1 MMPLKP
7 SAKTKRFRRPI
18 LAEVDPVAEPILK
31 VEGVHTYIGKHHI
44 LQGVSFEVYPGKVT
58 VLLGRNGAGKST
70 TLRTII
76 GLLSPSKG
84 TIFLRDR
91 SLHNLKPYE
100 ISRLGIG
107 FVPEDRGIFNLL
119 TVEEN
124 FRVAMLREDRRTRE
138 MMETIFQIFPDLKTF
153 WKAKAG
159 NLSGGQ
165 KQMLAIA
172 RPLVNQNE
180 LLLIDEPS
188 KGLAPIVIDHLIDSI
203 QKLKEYTV
211 IILVEQNFYMASSLG
226 DDFYLFDDG
235 KTILK
240 GQMEELVRNE
250 ELKKK
255 YLGIS
260 GKH

>member
-1 MMPLKP
+1 M
-7 SAKTKRFRRPI
+7 
-18 LAEVDPVAEPILK
+18 AEVGLVAEAILK
-31 VEGVHTYIGKHHI
+31 AEGIHAFIGKHHI
-44 LQGVSFEVYPGKVT
+44 LQGVSFEVHPGKVT
-58 VLLGRNGAGKST
+58 VFLGRNGAGKST
-70 TLRTII
+70 TLRTIM
-76 GLLSPSKG
+76 GLLPPSQG
-84 TIFLRDR
+84 TVLFKNRAIQY
-91 SLHNLKPYE
+91 LKPYE

-124 FRVAMLREDRRTRE
+124 FRVAMLQEDGKSRE
-138 MMETIFQIFPDLKTF
+138 MMETIFEIFPDLKKF

-159 NLSGGQ
+159 ILSGGQ

-172 RPLVNQNE
+172 RPLVNRNE

-203 QKLKEYTV
+203 NKLKEYSV
-211 IILVEQNFYMASSLG
+211 IILVEQNFYMASNLG

-235 KTILK
+235 KTVHK
-240 GQMEELVRNE
+240 GEMKELIQNE
-250 ELKKK
+250 ELKKR

-260 GKH
+260 A

>member
-1 MMPLKP
+1 
-7 SAKTKRFRRPI
+7 
-18 LAEVDPVAEPILK
+18 VAEPILK
-31 VEGVHTYIGKHHI
+31 AEGIHAFIGKHHI
-44 LQGVSFEVYPGKVT
+44 LQGVSFEVHPGKVT
-58 VLLGRNGAGKST
+58 VFLGRNGAGKST
-70 TLRTII
+70 TLRTIM
-76 GLLSPSKG
+76 GLLSPSQG
-84 TIFLRDR
+84 TVLFKNRALQ
-91 SLHNLKPYE
+91 HLKPYE

-124 FRVAMLREDRRTRE
+124 FRVAMLQEGGKSRE
-138 MMETIFQIFPDLKTF
+138 MMETIFEIFPDLKKF

-159 NLSGGQ
+159 ILSGGQ

-172 RPLVNQNE
+172 RPLVNRNE

-203 QKLKEYTV
+203 NKLKEYSV
-211 IILVEQNFYMASSLG
+211 IILVEQNFYMASNLG

-235 KTILK
+235 KTVHK
-240 GQMEELVRNE
+240 GEMKELVQDE
-250 ELKKK
+250 ELKKR

-260 GKH
+260 STN

>member
-1 MMPLKP
+1 MEADL
-7 SAKTKRFRRPI
+7 
-18 LAEVDPVAEPILK
+18 VAEPILK
-31 VEGVHTYIGKHHI
+31 VEGVHTFIGKHHI
-44 LQGVSFEVYPGKVT
+44 LQGVSFTVHPGKVT

-76 GLLSPSKG
+76 GLLSPSQG
-84 TIFLRDR
+84 TIFLRNR
-91 SLHNLKPYE
+91 AIHHLKPYE

-107 FVPEDRGIFNLL
+107 FVPEDRGIFNFL

-124 FRVAMLREDRRTRE
+124 FRVAMLQEDGKTRE
-138 MMETIFQIFPDLKTF
+138 MMDTIFDIFPDLKKF

-172 RPLVNQNE
+172 RPLVNRNE

-203 QKLKEYTV
+203 NKLKEYTV
-211 IILVEQNFYMASSLG
+211 IILVEQNFYMASNLG

-235 KTILK
+235 KTVHQ
-240 GQMEELVRNE
+240 GQMQELIQNE

-260 GKH
+260 G

>member
-1 MMPLKP
+1 V
-7 SAKTKRFRRPI
+7 
-18 LAEVDPVAEPILK
+18 EVDPVAEPILK
-31 VEGVHTYIGKHHI
+31 VEGIHTFIGKHHI
-44 LQGVSFEVYPGKVT
+44 LQGVSFEVHPGKVT

-76 GLLSPSKG
+76 GLLSPSRG
-84 TIFLRDR
+84 TIHFKNRAV
-91 SLHNLKPYE
+91 HHMKPFE
-100 ISRLGIG
+100 RSRLGIG
-107 FVPEDRGIFNLL
+107 FVPEDRGIFNFL

-124 FRVAMLREDRRTRE
+124 FRVAMLKEDEKTRE
-138 MMETIFQIFPDLKTF
+138 MLETVFEIFPDLKKF

-159 NLSGGQ
+159 ILSGGQ

-172 RPLVNQNE
+172 RPLVNRNE

-203 QKLKEYTV
+203 NQLKEYTV
-211 IILVEQNFYMASSLG
+211 IILVEQNFYMASSMG
-226 DDFYLFDDG
+226 NDFYLFDDG
-235 KTILK
+235 RTVQK
-240 GQMEELVRNE
+240 GQMEELVQND

-260 GKH
+260 GTS

>member
-1 MMPLKP
+1 MILLRP
-7 SAKTKRFRRPI
+7 SVKMKRFRKPI

-31 VEGVHTYIGKHHI
+31 VEEIHTFIGKHHI
-44 LQGVSFEVYPGKVT
+44 LQGVSFEVHPGKVT

-76 GLLSPSKG
+76 GLLSPSQG
-84 TIFLRDR
+84 TIFLKNRAI
-91 SLHNLKPYE
+91 HHMKPYE

-107 FVPEDRGIFNLL
+107 FVPEDRGIYNLL

-124 FRVAMLREDRRTRE
+124 FRVAMLKEDGKTRE
-138 MMETIFQIFPDLKTF
+138 MMETIFDIFPDLKKF
-153 WKAKAG
+153 PKAKAG
-159 NLSGGQ
+159 NLRGAQ
-165 KQMLAIA
+165 KQMPAIA
-172 RPLVNQNE
+172 RPLGNANQ

-203 QKLKEYTV
+203 HKLKEFTV

-226 DDFYLFDDG
+226 NDFYLFDDG
-235 KTILK
+235 KTVQK
-240 GQMEELVRNE
+240 GQMEELVQNE

-260 GKH
+260 SKN